1 MATTIATAFHDISTN
16 ELWEELQY
24 LEGQPITDE
33 NGALYDR
40 ILDEIRTRNRRRQY
54 LEDNFAWG

>member
-1 MATTIATAFHDISTN
+1 MISTAFHDLSTN
-16 ELWEELQY
+16 ALCEELQY

-40 ILDEIRTRNRRRQY
+40 ILDEIHARNRRRQY